1 MASEGYN
8 DALEQALRT
17 ELTYNYQLWPYD
29 ARIDGRLKNQI
40 IRLKSHSHK
49 VSTANREKAVQEAYT
64 SANRPGIVPA
74 TNVLDIKDKSYTTAV
89 VVGVRPCYSLT
100 ECNGPQHDNKTLQEP
115 RQKGH
120 SVQDMKPVEALA
132 HDPTALRVVC
142 PRGDGKDAVYYA
154 LTSQDRTTKL
164 CDAVQVFGKEVFFF
178 PEFRNDKET
187 SKQGRMQAWG
197 EKVRA
202 MLGNTVSIEPKEVG
216 KIPVLLERNISTNLA
231 SF

>member
-1 MASEGYN
+1 MASEGSD
-8 DALEQALRT
+8 DAYEPALRT

-29 ARIDGRLKNQI
+29 AKIDGRVKNQI

-49 VSTANREKAVQEAYT
+49 GSTANRHKAVQEAYT
-64 SANRPGIVPA
+64 SASRPGIVPA
-74 TNVLDIKDKSYTTAV
+74 TNELDLKDESYTTAV

-100 ECNGPQHDNKTLQEP
+100 ECNGPQHDEKILQEP
-115 RQKGH
+115 QQKGH

-154 LTSQDRTTKL
+154 LTSRDRTTKL
-164 CDAVQVFGKEVFFF
+164 CDGVQVFGKEVFFF
-178 PEFRNDKET
+178 PEFRNDKVR

-202 MLGNTVSIEPKEVG
+202 MLGNVD
-216 KIPVLLERNISTNLA
+216 KIPVSLERNLSTNLA